1 VRCVWHMCGIAWA
14 FGDGFDGIFVR
25 GCRYVD

>member
-1 VRCVWHMCGIAWA
+1 VWHMCGIAWA